1 LSNWKVPL
9 ADIDIG
15 PEEIEAVAEVMRSR
29 WLTMGPRTEQFE
41 QGFAVLHGAEHAVAV
56 SSCTAALH
64 LAYASLGIG
73 PGDEVIMPAMTF
85 VATANAAVVCG
96 ATPVFA
102 DIISEN
108 EPTVDPDH
116 VESLITAR
124 TRAIAVVH
132 YAGYACRMNQIM
144 ALAERRRLH
153 VVEDCA
159 HAPLVR
165 HGDDYLG
172 TVAAIGCFSFFSNKN
187 MTTGEGGMVVT
198 RDDELASRIRLL
210 RSHGMTTGT
219 WARHNERPAD
229 YDVLEAGWNYR
240 IDEIRS
246 AIGLVQL
253 RKLAAANAA
262 RADLTAQ
269 YRRRLEQ
276 AHGAAVAFRDYCGD
290 SAHHILPL
298 VAADPLVRKGI
309 VDKLAEAGVQTS
321 HHYPPIHL
329 FKLYR
334 ERFGCRPGQLPV
346 TESFASREIT
356 LPLYSTMRTADV
368 DYVATVIEDALQ
380 NAAGKPSRMG
390 RAS

>member
-1 LSNWKVPL
+1 MNNWKIPL
-9 ADIDIG
+9 SDIDIG
-15 PEEIEAVAEVMRSR
+15 PDEIEAVAEVMRSR

-41 QGFAVLHGAEHAVAV
+41 KAFTNLHGAEHAIAV

-64 LAYASLGIG
+64 LAYAALRIG

-102 DIISEN
+102 DIIGES

-116 VESLITAR
+116 VESLITPR

-132 YAGYACRMNQIM
+132 YAGYACRMNEIM
-144 ALAERRRLH
+144 ALAERHRLP

-165 HGDDYLG
+165 HGDQYLG
-172 TVAAIGCFSFFSNKN
+172 TVGAIGCFSFFSNKN

-219 WARHNERPAD
+219 WARHNERAAD

-253 RKLAAANAA
+253 RKLAGANAA

-269 YRRRLEQ
+269 YRKRLEQ
-276 AHGAAVAFRDYCGD
+276 ADGATVAFGGYRGD

-298 VAADPLVRKGI
+298 VAADPVIRKG
-309 VDKLAEAGVQTS
+309 VVEKLAEAGVQTS

-334 ERFGCRPGQLPV
+334 ERFGCRQGQLPV
-346 TESFASREIT
+346 TESFATREIT

-368 DYVATVIEDALQ
+368 GYVATVVEDAVQ